1 MEPAFQQSKRRRVE
15 SAEAQWL
22 EEVAAVQEQQDK
34 LKAGGAAE
42 PQGGGTHSLLCLMI
56 CWSCQLRCGA
66 VTVTRQPRS
75 PFFSTPAGGGGVG
88 GMLKAVIDTVI
99 GNLQL
104 SISNVHIRWVFNA
117 LFDGLGLVAHLSGEI
132 HTGTSML
139 CPCIALP

>member
-1 MEPAFQQSKRRRVE
+1 MPQRAVLPSCTRLQAGVEPAFQQSKRRRVE

-42 PQGGGTHSLLCLMI
+42 PQGGKSLQFFIRCWVGLILPAALCSLDQDSATTQPVF
-56 CWSCQLRCGA
+56 CSA
-66 VTVTRQPRS
+66 VL
-75 PFFSTPAGGGGVG
+75 PAGGGGGVG

-104 SISNVHIRWVFNA
+104 SISNVHIR
-117 LFDGLGLVAHLSGEI
+117 
-132 HTGTSML
+132 
-139 CPCIALP
+139 